1 MNEITKKWNATGL
14 LEQLTEEE
22 KELLAMNLERLALH
36 VLAYDGTGKYD
47 KVDMYVFPIL
57 RRISV
62 AYTNENG
69 LDIRQYHHVN
79 PIEVLEH
86 FTSYMNSQ
94 GAQDLISD
102 LKTYDMIDWEAEICA
117 MYSENFAP
125 KFRNTPIEI
134 KPLKYLKKHRL

>member
-1 MNEITKKWNATGL
+1 MDEITKKWDEFGL
-14 LEQLTEEE
+14 MVGLTDVE
-22 KELLAMNLERLALH
+22 KTMLALNFERTAIH
-36 VLAYDGTGKYD
+36 IIDDSTNKYS
-47 KVDMYVFPIL
+47 KVDMYIFPVL

-62 AYTNENG
+62 TFTNENG
-69 LDIRQYHHVN
+69 LDIYQYYHIN
-79 PIEVLEH
+79 PIELLNH
-86 FTSYMNSQ
+86 FTNYMNTQ

-102 LKTYDMIDWEAEICA
+102 LKQYESIDWEAEILA